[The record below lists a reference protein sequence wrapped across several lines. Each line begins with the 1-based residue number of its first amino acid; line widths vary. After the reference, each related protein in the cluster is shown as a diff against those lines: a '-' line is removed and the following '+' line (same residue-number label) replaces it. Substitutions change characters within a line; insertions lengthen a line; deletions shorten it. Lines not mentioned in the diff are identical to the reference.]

1 MRGIGLALGFAGWMA
16 LIASPI
22 LAQQRPTYGCN
33 AAPSCRPLGVSG
45 LNNNPGASGMFFG
58 VGMAWGPG
66 FDVHTVGPHE
76 FFLVQRKPT
85 PVQGEIFHLRVSLLP
100 LLPSLTPAPTPTP
113 PPSASKEPPKD

>member
-1 MRGIGLALGFAGWMA
+1 MRAIALALAGWMA

-22 LAQQRPTYGCN
+22 LAQQPPTYGCN

-45 LNNNPGASGMFFG
+45 INNNPGVSGMFFG

-85 PVQGEIFHLRVSLLP
+85 PQGEIFHLRASLLP

-113 PPSASKEPPKD
+113 PSAAARPPGS